1 MDSSPS
7 DLTLDYTPNGNGNGG
22 GGGGHPMTPKQA
34 PLVVEQH
41 HLTAAEQAS
50 ATTTVQKLQEFLSRL
65 DDERLKIDAFKR
77 ELPLCMQL
85 LNQAMEAYRQQ
96 LEACQMGS
104 SHGGTAGP
112 GRAPLVLEEF
122 IPLSKNIDAAD
133 QNQQAASENPKAS
146 WMVSAQLWNG
156 PPPSSA
162 DAPQTPK
169 ERSEHP
175 PLDAGTR
182 GNGGAFLPFTKEM
195 ITTTAD
201 HSPAALLPELALA
214 PGAEKDALVGIN
226 NGLSASG
233 DKKPY
238 LHHDAGGG
246 GNNGLAV
253 ARRDDDV
260 LQNGSQTTTAAAAP
274 QTNRKARRCWSPE
287 LHRRFVAALQRLG
300 GPQVATPKQIREM
313 MKVDG
318 LTNDEVKSH
327 LQKYRLHTRRASS
340 SDGDHQHQQQSAA
353 VWPPSEQP
361 QYTASQHSTSKSG
374 GSPMQLT
381 GSSRATAGDSCDG
394 EEEEEDGRSASYG
407 WGMQLNGT
415 MASSSS

>member
-1 MDSSPS
+1 MGPSSSSAAAARKQQDQAAVLLGGGAAAAEEDNHQRRRMRAVAARAVTDSLRADEGKDKDKAARLEECARGLQAEKAKMEVFRRELPISVTLIADVIEWLKDEVEQHRRPPVLMAPAPPSSSPS
-7 DLTLDYTPNGNGNGG
+7 PAAKR
-22 GGGGHPMTPKQA
+22 KQA
-34 PLVVEQH
+34 E
-41 HLTAAEQAS
+41 ADAS
-50 ATTTVQKLQEFLSRL
+50 
-65 DDERLKIDAFKR
+65 DKR
-77 ELPLCMQL
+77 
-85 LNQAMEAYRQQ
+85 
-96 LEACQMGS
+96 
-104 SHGGTAGP
+104 
-112 GRAPLVLEEF
+112 
-122 IPLSKNIDAAD
+122 
-133 QNQQAASENPKAS
+133 S
-146 WMVSAQLWNG
+146 WMSSAQLWTCGSHSNGGIRKQQAQKLSNAFMPLGGG
-156 PPPSSA
+156 PPRTTMAKSPERPEAAAMAVVPA
-162 DAPQTPK
+162 DL
-169 ERSEHP
+169 S
-175 PLDAGTR
+175 LS
-182 GNGGAFLPFTKEM
+182 
-195 ITTTAD
+195 
-201 HSPAALLPELALA
+201 SPAATADAA
-214 PGAEKDALVGIN
+214 PSSN
-226 NGLSASG
+226 SSAVTT
-233 DKKPY
+233 
-238 LHHDAGGG
+238 DAG
-246 GNNGLAV
+246 AQS
-253 ARRDDDV
+253 A
-260 LQNGSQTTTAAAAP
+260 QQ
-274 QTNRKARRCWSPE
+274 QRKARRCWSPE